1 MNAANLFFSFN
12 GRISRKPFWL
22 GLLAIGIVGTV
33 LATVATVL
41 AMGASEGSV
50 PMGSVIVGLLT
61 ILLIYPV
68 LAIYAKRWHDHDCTG
83 WKALTMIQPIGGL
96 WDLIEVAFFRG
107 TAGPNRF
114 GPDPLA
120 GSGYTQPGYARPI
133 AA

>member
-1 MNAANLFFSFN
+1 MNASNLFFSFN

-22 GLLAIGIVGTV
+22 GLLAVGIVGMVLGTVAAV
-33 LATVATVL
+33 LAVSAPEGTVPT
-41 AMGASEGSV
+41 GSLL
-50 PMGSVIVGLLT
+50 VGLLT
-61 ILLIYPV
+61 LLLFYPV

-83 WKALTMIQPIGGL
+83 WKAITMIQPIGGL
-96 WDLIEVAFFRG
+96 WDIIEVAFYRG

-120 GSGYTQPGYARPI
+120 GAGYTSAGYARPL

>member
-1 MNAANLFFSFN
+1 MNAPNLFFSFK
-12 GRISRKPFWL
+12 GRITRKPFWL
-22 GLLAIGIVGTV
+22 GLLAVGIVGLVLVTV
-33 LATVATVL
+33 SAIL
-41 AMGASEGSV
+41 AMSAGEGSV
-50 PMGSVIVGLLT
+50 PVGSVIVGLLT
-61 ILLIYPV
+61 LLLFYPV

-96 WDLIEVAFFRG
+96 WDLIEVAFYRG

-120 GSGYTQPGYARPI
+120 ISSYVQPGYAR